1 MQVMSVGRHLIF
13 YLLMYFFSLSLVF
26 LQQMFIPKS
35 HKSACYLVFL
45 LASVLGVEPLFT
57 IYSAFTNDSVTQA
70 DFVVVSLSP
79 FWPQNYKCE
88 TFVTFWYIYLRQVL
102 TLLVLFPLCGC
113 FVRKMFFRGKN
124 DSLLK
129 QKIVYEIIYWEKHLN
144 VLTSKTRTLLE
155 FFLAKVSL
163 VCFCSKWPKC
173 HFVIHFKKYTFPSL
187 LTREF

>member
-13 YLLMYFFSLSLVF
+13 YLLMYFFFSLSLVF

-124 DSLLK
+124 WYSSLLE

-155 FFLAKVSL
+155 FFSGQSVTCMFL
-163 VCFCSKWPKC
+163 
-173 HFVIHFKKYTFPSL
+173 
-187 LTREF
+187 